1 MDRKEFLTTSAILS
15 GAAILP
21 SNSVFAENINNNGID
36 KLTDGKGNFIH
47 LPLPYNADHLEP
59 FMDTETLRLH
69 HTFHHGGAVKGANKD
84 LEMIK
89 KVMKSNDLT
98 LTDYWTKKLSFH
110 LSSHILHSIFWTNLA
125 NKKSQPTGELLKR
138 IEKDFIR
145 EELSEKTQS
154 RFFELWKECDNRK
167 NDEVSN
173 RRKGQKFW
181 LSLGGIE
188 FEDELGKVFQS
199 NGYKVKMTSTVGD
212 GGIDLYLT
220 DKGGKEIIVQ
230 CKAHKKPVGVGAI
243 RDLLGTLYNTDADQA
258 ILASVSGFTEGV
270 YDFAAGQPI
279 KLLAL
284 ISAPFCKSNSMD
296 STLPPAAALCKGVQP
311 SSVFLISTV
320 VPFSKSNSIIV
331 VYPYWAVP

>member
-1 MDRKEFLTTSAILS
+1 MDRKGFLTTSAILS

-47 LPLPYNADHLEP
+47 LPLPYNTDHLEP

-138 IEKDFIR
+138 IEKDFVSTDKMRGLIAKISKSV
-145 EELSEKTQS
+145 EGSGWGILAYQPYS
-154 RFFELWKECDNRK
+154 DNLVILQCENHQK
-167 NDEVSN
+167 LTVWGAVPLLVIDVWEHAYYLKYKN
-173 RRKGQKFW
+173 RRDDFVDALMNVINW
-181 LSLGGIE
+181 DNVAE
-188 FEDELGKVFQS
+188 R
-199 NGYKVKMTSTVGD
+199 Y
-212 GGIDLYLT
+212 
-220 DKGGKEIIVQ
+220 EI
-230 CKAHKKPVGVGAI
+230 A
-243 RDLLGTLYNTDADQA
+243 L
-258 ILASVSGFTEGV
+258 
-270 YDFAAGQPI
+270 
-279 KLLAL
+279 KL
-284 ISAPFCKSNSMD
+284 K
-296 STLPPAAALCKGVQP
+296 
-311 SSVFLISTV
+311 
-320 VPFSKSNSIIV
+320 
-331 VYPYWAVP
+331 